1 MRRAFK
7 ALAAAMALSVSPLAL
22 TFSPLALSLSPVALA
37 QAQGTES
44 PATLV
49 ADTVFIDADG
59 RLTAAGSVEVFHGP
73 ARMTAGSLIYDPA
86 TERLQIE
93 GPITIVENGGNTI
106 LLASAAELSA
116 DLTNGILTGA
126 RIVLDR
132 QLQIAAA
139 EISRVSGRYNRATRV
154 RASACEVCASNP
166 IPVWEIRASRVVH
179 DEVGQQLYFDNAQ
192 FRVVG
197 LPVFWFPMLR
207 MPDPTLERSAG
218 FLIPSIRST
227 SGLGTGIKLP
237 YFIPIGDS
245 RDLTVTPYVST
256 SSTRTV
262 ELRYRQAFRNGA
274 LELNGAVSRDD
285 LERGTRAYLFGT
297 GSFALREGYRLNFGL
312 ETVSDEAYP
321 SDYGLDNKDRLETE
335 IEVTRTRR
343 NEYILGRVVN
353 YRSLRD
359 TEDNSTLPTLV
370 SDVTWHRRFAPA
382 LIGGEGGLRFQTH
395 SHRRWSDEDTDA
407 NGDGVVDGRDVARAS
422 IRADWRRNWVLDN
435 GMVFAG
441 LTEITADIYSISQ
454 DPAYDSTVTR
464 VTPAAAVELRW
475 PFLRAGT
482 AGGASWL
489 VEPVAMIGWSPKSA
503 ADDDVPNEDSVLTEF
518 DEGNLF
524 SLDRFPGADAH
535 EAGLRANLGF
545 SVTRQASDGSSLA
558 LTLGRV
564 VRPENLG
571 QFNTSSGL
579 DGATSDWLLAT
590 QYAGGGGLT
599 VTNRAIFD
607 DDLDLSREELRLAW
621 RTDSYGIGSSYI
633 WLEEDLAEARTVPT
647 SELTFDADWAITE
660 SWAAE
665 IETRYDFEADRAARA
680 AFGLQYATECVTFDL
695 SLSRRFTSST
705 SVRPTTDVDLS
716 VVLNGFGSGNRA
728 TAARR
733 SCGG

>member
-1 MRRAFK
+1 MRRAIK
-7 ALAAAMALSVSPLAL
+7 ALAATLALSVSPLAL
-22 TFSPLALSLSPVALA
+22 STAPVALA
-37 QAQGTES
+37 QATS
-44 PATLV
+44 APATLV
-49 ADTVFIDADG
+49 ADTVYIDADG
-59 RLTAAGSVEVFHGP
+59 RLTAAGSVQVFHGT
-73 ARMTAGSLIYDPA
+73 ARLSADRLLYDPA

-93 GPITIVENGGNTI
+93 GPITLIESDGDTI
-106 LLASAAELSA
+106 LLASAADLST
-116 DLTNGILTGA
+116 DMTDGILTGA
-126 RIVLDR
+126 RLVLDR

-139 EISRVSGRYNRATRV
+139 ELSRVSGRYNRATRV
-154 RASACEVCASNP
+154 RASSCEVCAANP
-166 IPVWEIRASRVVH
+166 IPLWEVRASSVIH
-179 DEVGQQLYFDNAQ
+179 DEVEQQLYFDNAQ
-192 FRVVG
+192 FRVIG
-197 LPVFWFPMLR
+197 LPVFWFPTLR
-207 MPDPTLERSAG
+207 IPDPTLERSAG
-218 FLIPSIRST
+218 FLIPSVRTT

-237 YFIPIGDS
+237 YFIPIGES

-256 SSTRTV
+256 DKTNTV
-262 ELRYRQAFRNGA
+262 ELRYRQAFRSGTIEFNGA
-274 LELNGAVSRDD
+274 ISNDD
-285 LERGTRAYLFGT
+285 LEEGTRGYLFGT
-297 GSFALREGYRLNFGL
+297 GSFALPEGYRLNFGL

-321 SDYGLDNKDRLETE
+321 SDYGLGDKDRLETGV
-335 IEVTRTRR
+335 EVTRTRR
-343 NEYILGRVVN
+343 NEYILGRVVS

-359 TEDNSTLPTLV
+359 SEDNSTLPTLS

-395 SHRRWSDEDTDA
+395 SHRRWSDEETDA

-475 PFLRAGT
+475 PFIRAAR
-482 AGGASWL
+482 AGGANWL
-489 VEPVAMIGWSPKSA
+489 VEPVAQIAWSPESA
-503 ADDDVPNEDSVLTEF
+503 ADDDVPNEDSVLVEF

-524 SLDRFPGADAH
+524 ALDRYPGADAH

-545 SVTRQASDGSSLA
+545 SVTRQAANGSSLA

-564 VRPENLG
+564 LRPEDLG
-571 QFNTSSGL
+571 QFNSSSGL
-579 DGATSDWLLAT
+579 SGSTSDWLLAT
-590 QYAGGGGLT
+590 QYAGANGLT

-607 DDLDLSREELRLAW
+607 DEFDLAREELRLNW
-621 RTDSYGIGSSYI
+621 RTDRYGIGSSYI
-633 WLEEDLAEARTVPT
+633 WLREDLAEARPDPT
-647 SELTFDADWAITE
+647 SEWTLDADWQITN

-680 AFGLQYATECVTFDL
+680 GLGLQYATECVTFDL

-705 SVRPTTDVDLS
+705 SVRPTTDIDLS

>member
-1 MRRAFK
+1 MRRAFLT
-7 ALAAAMALSVSPLAL
+7 LAAALALSVSPLAL
-22 TFSPLALSLSPVALA
+22 SLGPVAVA
-37 QAQGTES
+37 QAQGTPA

-59 RLTAAGSVEVFHGP
+59 RLTAAGSVEVFHGT
-73 ARMTAGSLIYDPA
+73 ARMTAGSLVYDPA

-93 GPITIVENGGNTI
+93 GPITLVENGGATI

-116 DLTNGILTGA
+116 DLTDGILTGA

-139 EISRVSGRYNRATRV
+139 EISRSSGRYNRATRI
-154 RASACEVCASNP
+154 RASSCEVCASNP
-166 IPVWEIRASRVVH
+166 IPLWEIRASRVVH
-179 DEVGQQLYFDNAQ
+179 DELAQQLYFDNAQ

-207 MPDPTLERSAG
+207 MPDPTLARSPG
-218 FLIPSIRST
+218 FLVPSIRST

-245 RDLTVTPYVST
+245 RDLTITPYVS
-256 SSTRTV
+256 SNVTRTV
-262 ELRYRQAFRNGA
+262 ELRYRQAFRTGTI
-274 LELNGAVSRDD
+274 EFNGAVSRDD
-285 LERGTRAYLFGT
+285 LEDGNRAYLFGT
-297 GSFALREGYRLNFGL
+297 GSFALPAGYRLNFGI
-312 ETVSDEAYP
+312 ETVSDDAYV
-321 SDYGLDNKDRLETE
+321 SDYGLDDKDRLETGMD
-335 IEVTRTRR
+335 ITRTRR

-359 TEDNSTLPTLV
+359 SEDNSTLPTLIT
-370 SDVTWHRRFAPA
+370 DVTWHRRFAPA

-395 SHRRWSDEDTDA
+395 SHHRWSDEETDA

-475 PFLRAGT
+475 PFMRAGT
-482 AGGASWL
+482 AGGASW
-489 VEPVAMIGWSPKSA
+489 VIEPVAQIGWSPKSA
-503 ADDDVPNEDSVLTEF
+503 ADDDVPNEDFVLVEF

-545 SVTRQASDGSSLA
+545 SVIRYAVDGSSLA

-564 VRPENLG
+564 VRPEFLG

-579 DGATSDWLLAT
+579 DGASSDWLLAT
-590 QYAGGGGLT
+590 QYAGDGGLT

-607 DDLDLSREELRLAW
+607 DNLDLSREELRLFW
-621 RTDSYGIGSSYI
+621 RTDRYGIGSSYI
-633 WLEEDLAEARTVPT
+633 WLEEDLAEARSVPT
-647 SELTFDADWAITE
+647 SEWTLEADWAITDTW
-660 SWAAE
+660 SAA
-665 IETRYDFEADRAARA
+665 IEGRYDFEVDRAARA
-680 AFGLQYATECVTFDL
+680 GLGLQYATECVTFDL

-705 SVRPTTDVDLS
+705 SVRPTTDIDLS

>member
-7 ALAAAMALSVSPLAL
+7 ALAATLALSVSPLAL
-22 TFSPLALSLSPVALA
+22 ALAPVAM
-37 QAQGTES
+37 AQGTEA

-49 ADTVFIDADG
+49 ADTVFIDAEG
-59 RLTAAGSVEVFHGP
+59 RLTAAGSVEVFHGS

-93 GPITIVENGGNTI
+93 GPITLVENGGDTI
-106 LLASAAELSA
+106 LLASAADLST
-116 DLTNGILTGA
+116 DMTDGILTGA
-126 RIVLDR
+126 RLVLDR

-139 EISRVSGRYNRATRV
+139 EISRVSGRYNRASRV
-154 RASACEVCASNP
+154 RASSCEVCASNP
-166 IPVWEIRASRVVH
+166 IPLWEIRASRVVH

-207 MPDPTLERSAG
+207 MPDPTLDRSPG

-256 SSTRTV
+256 GMTRTV
-262 ELRYRQAFRNGA
+262 ELRYRQAFRSGA
-274 LELNGAVSRDD
+274 IEFNGAVSDDD
-285 LERGTRAYLFGT
+285 LEDGTRAYLFGA
-297 GSFALREGYRLNFGL
+297 GSFALPEDYRLNFGIQ
-312 ETVSDEAYP
+312 TVSDEAYP
-321 SDYGLDNKDRLETE
+321 SDYGLDDADRLETG

-359 TEDNSTLPTLV
+359 SEDNSTLPTLI

-441 LTEITADIYSISQ
+441 LTEITADIYSIGQ
-454 DPAYDSTVTR
+454 DPAYDGTVTR

-475 PFLRAGT
+475 PFMRAGT
-482 AGGASWL
+482 AGGASWV
-489 VEPVAMIGWSPKSA
+489 VEPVAQIGWSPQSA
-503 ADDDVPNEDSVLTEF
+503 ADDDVPNEDSVLVEF

-590 QYAGGGGLT
+590 QYAGAGGLT

-607 DDLDLSREELRLAW
+607 DELDLSREELRLNW
-621 RTDSYGIGSSYI
+621 RTDRYGIGSSYI
-633 WLEEDLAEARTVPT
+633 WLEEDLAEAREVPT
-647 SELTFDADWAITE
+647 SEWTLEADWAITDA
-660 SWAAE
+660 WAAAL
-665 IETRYDFEADRAARA
+665 ETRYDFEVDRAARA
-680 AFGLQYATECVTFDL
+680 GVAVQYATECVTFDL

-705 SVRPTTDVDLS
+705 SVRPTTDIDLS

-728 TAARR
+728 VAARR